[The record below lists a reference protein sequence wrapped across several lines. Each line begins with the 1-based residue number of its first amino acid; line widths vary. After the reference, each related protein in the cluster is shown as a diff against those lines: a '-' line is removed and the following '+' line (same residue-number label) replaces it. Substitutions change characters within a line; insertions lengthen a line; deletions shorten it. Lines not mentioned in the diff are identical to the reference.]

1 MADSASKR
9 KQGPGGSEGSA
20 LKKRKE
26 GTGGRWKTP
35 AQKAKQ
41 ASWVEMGKALE
52 VGDEGIWVTYAR
64 GMKNKAVREFT
75 AMCHEY
81 GEKLYGIKPPADES
95 EAHPAEGEEEEDI
108 EASIEKELERMKARP
123 KPQSRGV
130 FSPVSVTI
138 ECVFFMKTMRP
149 VDPCRLVRE
158 MCLDA
163 QRCGSP
169 MERKCKYINRL
180 TPVMDTEKASE
191 KGVRRVARKVLKEVF
206 ELNEEE
212 EEVDD
217 AEDGE
222 GGKKE
227 DGEEKPVEEKVGE
240 AEEVKKTEEVK
251 ETEEVKKTE
260 EVKTTEEAKEAAV
273 PETKSP
279 QTPFTYAIRH
289 TIRNHTALESQAV
302 IKMIAGMIK
311 PEHKVNLKSPDK
323 VILVEIFQ
331 LFCGISVVDGRE
343 WEELKR
349 YNINMLYGMAG
360 EQKSGGGGKAV
371 KATAEA

>member
-1 MADSASKR
+1 MSDSAPKR
-9 KQGPGGSEGSA
+9 KQGPGGSDGSV

-81 GEKLYGIKPPADES
+81 GEKLYDIKPPADDS
-95 EAHPAEGEEEEDI
+95 EHHPADAEANEDI
-108 EASIEKELERMKARP
+108 ETSIEKELERMKAPAKPRP
-123 KPQSRGV
+123 RGV

-149 VDPCRLVRE
+149 VDPCQLVRE

-180 TPVMDTEKASE
+180 TPVVDTEKASE
-191 KGVRRVARKVLKEVF
+191 KGVRRVARKVLQSVF
-206 ELNEEE
+206 RLNEEE
-212 EEVDD
+212 VVDENEDSEE
-217 AEDGE
+217 
-222 GGKKE
+222 GKKE
-227 DGEEKPVEEKVGE
+227 GEEEEKPVEESTG
-240 AEEVKKTEEVK
+240 AEEVNEVEEEEEEKEKKTGEVK
-251 ETEEVKKTE
+251 DAAEV
-260 EVKTTEEAKEAAV
+260 AV
-273 PETKSP
+273 PETESQ

-289 TIRNHTALESQAV
+289 TMRNHTVLESQAV

-349 YNINMLYGMAG
+349 YNINVLYGMAG

-371 KATAEA
+371 KASSDA

>member
-1 MADSASKR
+1 MSDSAPKR
-9 KQGPGGSEGSA
+9 KQGPGGSDGSA

-81 GEKLYGIKPPADES
+81 GEKLYGITPPADES
-95 EAHPAEGEEEEDI
+95 EAHHLADGAGEEDI
-108 EASIEKELERMKARP
+108 EASIEKELERMKAPP
-123 KPQSRGV
+123 KPQPRGV

-149 VDPCRLVRE
+149 VDPCQLVRE

-163 QRCGSP
+163 QKCGSP

-191 KGVRRVARKVLKEVF
+191 KGVRRVARKVLKSVF
-206 ELNEEE
+206 ALNEEKEE
-212 EEVDD
+212 EEVDET
-217 AEDGE
+217 EDGE
-222 GGKKE
+222 GEKKE
-227 DGEEKPVEEKVGE
+227 DEEKKPVEDKVNE
-240 AEEVKKTEEVK
+240 AEEVKRTE
-251 ETEEVKKTE
+251 
-260 EVKTTEEAKEAAV
+260 EEAKDVVAEEAV
-273 PETKSP
+273 SETESQK
-279 QTPFTYAIRH
+279 TPFTYAIRH

-311 PEHKVNLKSPDK
+311 PEHKVNLKNPDK

-371 KATAEA
+371 KASSEA

>member
-20 LKKRKE
+20 VKKRKE
-26 GTGGRWKTP
+26 GSGGRWKTP
-35 AQKAKQ
+35 AQKARQ

-64 GMKNKAVREFT
+64 GMKNKAVREFM
-75 AMCHEY
+75 AMCQEY
-81 GEKLYGIKPPADES
+81 GEKLYGIKPPVDEAEPNSADE
-95 EAHPAEGEEEEDI
+95 AEDI
-108 EASIEKELERMKARP
+108 ETSIEKELERMKAPR
-123 KPQSRGV
+123 KPQPRGV

-149 VDPCRLVRE
+149 VDPRQLVRE

-163 QRCGSP
+163 QKCGSP

-180 TPVMDTEKASE
+180 TPVVDTEKASE
-191 KGVRRVARKVLKEVF
+191 KGVRRVARKVLGSVF
-206 ELNEEE
+206 NLNEEE
-212 EEVDD
+212 ADD
-217 AEDGE
+217 E
-222 GGKKE
+222 KE
-227 DGEEKPVEEKVGE
+227 DGEEVKEGGEPVEDSNGAENANE
-240 AEEVKKTEEVK
+240 AEEVQKTEEVK
-251 ETEEVKKTE
+251 EAAET
-260 EVKTTEEAKEAAV
+260 AV
-273 PETKSP
+273 PETESQHP
-279 QTPFTYAIRH
+279 PFTYAIRH
-289 TIRNHTALESQAV
+289 TMRNHAVLESQAV

-311 PEHKVNLKSPDK
+311 PEHKVNLSNPDK

-331 LFCGISVVDGRE
+331 LFCGISVVDGKE

-371 KATAEA
+371 KASAEA

>member
-81 GEKLYGIKPPADES
+81 GEKLYGIKPPADDD
-95 EAHPAEGEEEEDI
+95 EAEPPHPADGGEAAEEDI
-108 EASIEKELERMKARP
+108 EASIEKELERMKAPRPRP
-123 KPQSRGV
+123 KARGV

-163 QRCGSP
+163 QGCGSP

-180 TPVMDTEKASE
+180 TPVVDTEKASE
-191 KGVRRVARKVLKEVF
+191 KGVRRVARKVLASVF
-206 ELNEEE
+206 RLNEEVE
-212 EEVDD
+212 
-217 AEDGE
+217 EDGGDE
-222 GGKKE
+222 KE
-227 DGEEKPVEEKVGE
+227 DGEEGKEGEK
-240 AEEVKKTEEVK
+240 
-251 ETEEVKKTE
+251 
-260 EVKTTEEAKEAAV
+260 
-273 PETKSP
+273 
-279 QTPFTYAIRH
+279 QYAIRH
-289 TIRNHTALESQAV
+289 TMRNHTVLESQAV

-349 YNINMLYGMAG
+349 YNINMLYGAAG
-360 EQKSGGGGKAV
+360 EQK
-371 KATAEA
+371 

>member
-1 MADSASKR
+1 
-9 KQGPGGSEGSA
+9 
-20 LKKRKE
+20 
-26 GTGGRWKTP
+26 
-35 AQKAKQ
+35 
-41 ASWVEMGKALE
+41 MGKALE

-81 GEKLYGIKPPADES
+81 GEKLYGITPPADES
-95 EAHPAEGEEEEDI
+95 EAHHLADGAGEEDI
-108 EASIEKELERMKARP
+108 EASIEKELERMKAPP
-123 KPQSRGV
+123 KPQPRGV

-149 VDPCRLVRE
+149 VDPCQLVRE

-163 QRCGSP
+163 QKCGSP

-191 KGVRRVARKVLKEVF
+191 KGVRRVARKVLKSVF
-206 ELNEEE
+206 ALNEEKEE
-212 EEVDD
+212 EEVDET
-217 AEDGE
+217 EDGE
-222 GGKKE
+222 GEKKE
-227 DGEEKPVEEKVGE
+227 DEEKKP
-240 AEEVKKTEEVK
+240 
-251 ETEEVKKTE
+251 
-260 EVKTTEEAKEAAV
+260 
-273 PETKSP
+273 
-279 QTPFTYAIRH
+279 YAIRH

-311 PEHKVNLKSPDK
+311 PEHKVNLKNPDK

-371 KATAEA
+371 KASSEA